1 MLKYDS
7 RLLVREDN
15 PGANPGDLVMF
26 KFVPEDLSD
35 GAPLVVVLHGC
46 GQTAAGYATGAGW
59 TTLAERWGFALLAPE
74 QQASNNQAKCF
85 NWFEA
90 GDIERGQGEAGSIRQ
105 MVERMRADHAIDPKR
120 IYVTGLSAGGAMAA
134 ALLATYPDVFAGG
147 GIVAGLPYKSA
158 IGMREALGTMFR
170 GRVRTPVEWGDLVR
184 TASGHTGP
192 WPVVSIWQ
200 GNADKTVAAAN
211 AVELANQWANVHA
224 APGPASEGL
233 VKGHRHI
240 LLRNP
245 VGKPVV
251 ELFEIAG
258 MGHGAPIFPD
268 DPEFPLGEA
277 EAFILPVGISSTLG
291 IARFWGLEPGA
302 ARVEEEIVTTPERVE
317 AGAAETPVF
326 TQPVKTGL
334 LKKLWKGIKGIFTR
348 K

>member
-1 MLKYDS
+1 
-7 RLLVREDN
+7 
-15 PGANPGDLVMF
+15 
-26 KFVPEDLSD
+26 
-35 GAPLVVVLHGC
+35 
-46 GQTAAGYATGAGW
+46 
-59 TTLAERWGFALLAPE
+59 
-74 QQASNNQAKCF
+74 
-85 NWFEA
+85 
-90 GDIERGQGEAGSIRQ
+90 
-105 MVERMRADHAIDPKR
+105 
-120 IYVTGLSAGGAMAA
+120 MAA

-200 GNADKTVAAAN
+200 GNADKTVAASN
-211 AVELANQWANVHA
+211 AVELANQWANVHG

-245 VGKPVV
+245 DGKPVV

-291 IARFWGLEPGA
+291 IARFWGLEPGVDQGRGRDRNASGTSRSRRCGNSRLHA
-302 ARVEEEIVTTPERVE
+302 ARRRPVSSRNCGRGSSGSSAARNSSKKFDGRAWQTSSSSALGSKCRIGGWSTPC
-317 AGAAETPVF
+317 P
-326 TQPVKTGL
+326 
-334 LKKLWKGIKGIFTR
+334 
-348 K
+348 